1 MQCDT
6 VQYTDSP
13 QRIDI
18 EVDGEEEGGGKEEQG
33 QGCADSTVG
42 LSKNMLGL
50 QEWLNDIRLLYISG
64 VGISGWF
71 DVAVTEG
78 RGAAVSGT
86 GVVLGA
92 GHIQHLLAADASICS
107 TARRRVKYLSKR
119 TRKRRVAS

>member
-18 EVDGEEEGGGKEEQG
+18 EVDGEEEG

-50 QEWLNDIRLLYISG
+50 QGWVNDIRLHYISG
-64 VGISGWF
+64 VGISGITWVGVPVS
-71 DVAVTEG
+71 VAIQSRRKHTCL
-78 RGAAVSGT
+78 AVRIAGISKSDRI
-86 GVVLGA
+86 VLGGA
-92 GHIQHLLAADASICS
+92 SYLGDVRDEFHLG
-107 TARRRVKYLSKR
+107 VG
-119 TRKRRVAS
+119 